1 MNRVASKEDIPSF
14 DQFGSCLVVDR
25 NSAENLLMML
35 GCVNTDKW
43 DTDFIVRSL
52 RRVSLFKGIGEVTQ
66 PYLKLMKAIEDVGVN
81 GVIVIRSNRRPL
93 NAPLTLIDRVSAKS
107 SPKKDSSNT
116 TPKKRKKKR
125 VRGETFSFAKCG
137 IPVGATLCLKKDP
150 SITCTV
156 IGDPWLVD
164 FRDGV
169 MKSFTER
176 TRELLGS
183 RDSTYLSPMHYWLYE
198 GKLLR
203 VYYREIQC
211 KDKNSNKKENKPNK
225 EKVEQ

>member
-1 MNRVASKEDIPSF
+1 MNSIVKKEDKPSF
-14 DQFGSCLVVDR
+14 DQFGRCLVVDR
-25 NSAENLLMML
+25 SSAETLLTML
-35 GCVNTDKW
+35 GCVNTEKW

-52 RRVSLFKGIGEVTQ
+52 RRVSLFRGVGEVTP
-66 PYLKLMKAIEDVGVN
+66 PYQKLLDAIEDVSIN
-81 GVIVIRSNRRPL
+81 GVIVIRSTRRQVTKPI
-93 NAPLTLIDRVSAKS
+93 TLVDRVLAKNS
-107 SPKKDSSNT
+107 HKTDASINT
-116 TPKKRKKKR
+116 KKRKKKR

-164 FRDGV
+164 FKDGV

-176 TRELLGS
+176 TRDLLGS
-183 RDSTYLSPMHYWLYE
+183 KDSTYLSPMHYWLYN

-203 VYYREIQC
+203 VYYREVQC
-211 KDKNSNKKENKPNK
+211 KDKNANKKDKSTTK

>member
-1 MNRVASKEDIPSF
+1 MSSIVKKDETPSF
-14 DQFGSCLVVDR
+14 DQFGRCLVVDR
-25 NSAENLLMML
+25 NSAETLLTML
-35 GCVNTDKW
+35 GCVNTEKW

-52 RRVSLFKGIGEVTQ
+52 RRVSLFRGVGEVTP
-66 PYLKLMKAIEDVGVN
+66 PYKKLLDAIEDVSVN
-81 GVIVIRSNRRPL
+81 GVIVIRSNRRQVTKPM
-93 NAPLTLIDRVSAKS
+93 TLVDRVLSKS
-107 SPKKDSSNT
+107 THKTDSSIAT
-116 TPKKRKKKR
+116 KKKKKKR

-164 FRDGV
+164 FKDGI

-176 TRELLGS
+176 TRDLLCS
-183 RDSTYLSPMHYWLYE
+183 KDSTYLSPMHYWLYN

-203 VYYREIQC
+203 VYYREVQC
-211 KDKNSNKKENKPNK
+211 KDKNANKKAKSTIK
-225 EKVEQ
+225 EQVEQ